1 MNIKAYGALQW
12 MSLGAAFGL
21 IACAPV
27 KTASPQEAKVFAP
40 AAWRAPIGV
49 PAPISGTW
57 WQTFDEP
64 AINDLVEAALAHNTD
79 ILEAISR
86 VEEARQQIRLSHSA
100 LLPTLD
106 GSVGGQTNRSLG
118 TTGITHTRSIQP
130 ELQASYELD
139 LWGRLRT
146 LENAAQMSYQ
156 ASQSDRDNIRLSVAS
171 TTVRAYILLVS
182 LDTQLKV
189 TRDTAQ
195 SRRDAL
201 RVAEDRANEGYTSQL
216 ELTQAQSEYE
226 SAAQMI
232 PELEQ
237 AIRQQ
242 ENAIRL
248 LTGTLPGDLHRGREL
263 QTLTPPTVPGL
274 LPAQL
279 LRRRPDIQQAEQLV
293 AAADLKLDARRD
305 EFLPQVQLSSGIGR
319 LYVNALDFDPVKVW
333 DLGASV
339 LAPIY
344 SAGRL
349 EAQVGVAT
357 AQRNQAAYSYRATAL
372 KAFGE
377 VENSLSGV
385 KRLEEQI
392 TRVHARRVT
401 LARSLEIA
409 RDRYQGGYSS
419 YLEVLDAQR
428 NLFNTELSA
437 IQIRENQL
445 KNVIS
450 LYQALGGGWVPEK

>member
-1 MNIKAYGALQW
+1 
-12 MSLGAAFGL
+12 
-21 IACAPV
+21 
-27 KTASPQEAKVFAP
+27 
-40 AAWRAPIGV
+40 
-49 PAPISGTW
+49 
-57 WQTFDEP
+57 
-64 AINDLVEAALAHNTD
+64 
-79 ILEAISR
+79 
-86 VEEARQQIRLSHSA
+86 
-100 LLPTLD
+100 
-106 GSVGGQTNRSLG
+106 
-118 TTGITHTRSIQP
+118 
-130 ELQASYELD
+130 
-139 LWGRLRT
+139 
-146 LENAAQMSYQ
+146 
-156 ASQSDRDNIRLSVAS
+156 
-171 TTVRAYILLVS
+171 
-182 LDTQLKV
+182 
-189 TRDTAQ
+189 
-195 SRRDAL
+195 
-201 RVAEDRANEGYTSQL
+201 
-216 ELTQAQSEYE
+216 
-226 SAAQMI
+226 
-232 PELEQ
+232 
-237 AIRQQ
+237 
-242 ENAIRL
+242 
-248 LTGTLPGDLHRGREL
+248 
-263 QTLTPPTVPGL
+263 
-274 LPAQL
+274 
-279 LRRRPDIQQAEQLV
+279 
-293 AAADLKLDARRD
+293 
-305 EFLPQVQLSSGIGR
+305 GIGR